1 MAFKLPIPGGLKK
14 DQKSVDKA
22 GASLKADAKPGDSLS
37 NLSQSPLNK
46 PAPKPAAKSGGGFNL
61 FGFGKQTPVA
71 PKKVPGPITTAQ
83 TTSQT
88 TQQGPATNSGFSATA
103 NKTQKIAA
111 AVAATKVTKP
121 KKVTKGAFKLPIIGD
136 KPLINQ
142 LIVLLVIA
150 AIFVFLAIAATV
162 YYQIKKD
169 HASTYTNITSQLQF
183 HTQRLAKSGGLAARG
198 DAVSFPQL
206 QDSRDEFQRYLDTL
220 NNGGEAFSTQVPSA
234 RVSEELTSRLEEL
247 TKRFADSSNAATSI
261 LAAKTDLTDLSRNIA
276 QVRSGAEELAALS
289 QDLTG
294 LMQQSGAS
302 PAQILKVN
310 RLTFYAERLGRGS
323 AEILGS
329 DIIDPEV
336 PFLMGK
342 DTNDFRELIKAL
354 ESGSD
359 ALGITALR
367 DGDTKVRVAKLREQF
382 LSFEQNIQPILG
394 NVQKLVSARQ
404 SGRALQQGSEQLLGN
419 VEQMQQAL
427 AAEKNSFPL
436 LLALLFGLLALATLA
451 LLAVVF
457 LGDARRRAAESE
469 AENKRNQEAI
479 LRLLNEMGDLA
490 DGDLTIRAK
499 VTEDIT
505 GAIADSMN
513 YTIDELRTLVTGV
526 NNASNSVSVRSQQAQ
541 AVSVQL
547 LDAAEKQ
554 SKEIQNTTQDVLR
567 VAETLTLVSASAE
580 ESSQVAMRSL
590 AAADKGRMAVQNS
603 ITGMNDI
610 REQIQETSKRIKRLG
625 ESSQEIGEIVELISD
640 ITEQTNVLALNAAIQ
655 AASAGE
661 AGRGFSVV
669 AEEVQ
674 RLAERS
680 GEATKQ
686 IGAIVK
692 TIQADTQ
699 DAVAAMEKSTTG
711 VVEGAKLS
719 DAAGQALS
727 EIDLVTKN
735 LAGLIQKI
743 SDDTQ
748 TQATSANKVARNM
761 QDILE
766 INRQTSVGTQQ
777 TATSIKDLADV
788 ASDLKASVSGFKL

>member
-1 MAFKLPIPGGLKK
+1 MLNDGTPPGEKTF
-14 DQKSVDKA
+14 D
-22 GASLKADAKPGDSLS
+22 
-37 NLSQSPLNK
+37 
-46 PAPKPAAKSGGGFNL
+46 
-61 FGFGKQTPVA
+61 
-71 PKKVPGPITTAQ
+71 TT
-83 TTSQT
+83 
-88 TQQGPATNSGFSATA
+88 
-103 NKTQKIAA
+103 
-111 AVAATKVTKP
+111 
-121 KKVTKGAFKLPIIGD
+121 
-136 KPLINQ
+136 
-142 LIVLLVIA
+142 
-150 AIFVFLAIAATV
+150 
-162 YYQIKKD
+162 
-169 HASTYTNITSQLQF
+169 
-183 HTQRLAKSGGLAARG
+183 
-198 DAVSFPQL
+198 
-206 QDSRDEFQRYLDTL
+206 
-220 NNGGEAFSTQVPSA
+220 VPSA
-234 RVSEELTSRLEEL
+234 KISEELNSRLEEL
-247 TKRFADSSNAATSI
+247 TKRFADGATAATAI
-261 LAAKTDLTDLSRNIA
+261 LAAKTDLADLSRNIA
-276 QVRSGAEELAALS
+276 QVRAGAEELAALS

-294 LMQQSGAS
+294 LMQQSGAP
-302 PAQILKVN
+302 PAQVLKVN
-310 RLTFYAERLGRGS
+310 RMTFLAERLGRGS

-329 DIIDPEV
+329 DVIEPDV
-336 PFLMGK
+336 PFLLGK

-359 ALGITALR
+359 TLGISALR
-367 DGDTKVRVAKLREQF
+367 DGDAKAKAAKLREQF
-382 LSFEQNIQPILG
+382 SAFEKNVGPILG

-404 SGRALQQGSEQLLGN
+404 SGRALQQGSESLLGN
-419 VEQMQQAL
+419 VEQLQTAL
-427 AAEKNSFPL
+427 AAEKKNGPL
-436 LLALLFGLLALATLA
+436 IMAFVFGVLALLFLALIAA
-451 LLAVVF
+451 VF
-457 LGDARRRAAESE
+457 LADARKRAAESE
-469 AENKRNQEAI
+469 TENKRNQEAI

-526 NNASNSVSVRSQQAQ
+526 NNASTQVSAKSQQAQ

-554 SKEIQNTTQDVLR
+554 SKEIRDTTQDVLG
-567 VAETLTLVSASAE
+567 VAETLTKVSSNAE

-590 AAADKGRMAVQNS
+590 AAADKGRLAVQNS
-603 ITGMNDI
+603 ISGMNDI
-610 REQIQETSKRIKRLG
+610 RDQIQETSKRIKRLG

-727 EIDLVTKN
+727 EIDSVTKN
-735 LAGLIQKI
+735 LASLIQKI
-743 SDDTQ
+743 STDTQ
-748 TQATSANKVARNM
+748 TQAASANKVARNM

-766 INRQTSVGTQQ
+766 INRQTTVGTQQ
-777 TATSIKDLADV
+777 TASSIKELAEV

>member
-22 GASLKADAKPGDSLS
+22 GAASKADAKPGDSLS
-37 NLSQSPLNK
+37 SLSQSPLNKPAPK

-61 FGFGKQTPVA
+61 FGFGKQKPVA
-71 PKKVPGPITTAQ
+71 PKKVPSPITTAQ

-88 TQQGPATNSGFSATA
+88 TQQGPITNSGFSATA

-111 AVAATKVTKP
+111 AVAATKVSRP
-121 KKVTKGAFKLPIIGD
+121 KKVTKGVFKLPIIGD
-136 KPLINQ
+136 KPLVNQ
-142 LIVLLVIA
+142 LIILLVIA
-150 AIFVFLAIAATV
+150 GIFVLAAIAATI

-169 HASTYTNITSQLQF
+169 QASTYTNITSQLQF

-220 NNGGEAFSTQVPSA
+220 NNGGEAFLTQVPSA
-234 RVSEELTSRLEEL
+234 RASEELTSRLEEL
-247 TKRFADSSNAATSI
+247 TKRFADSLNAATSI

-342 DTNDFRELIKAL
+342 DTNDFRELVKAL

-367 DGDTKVRVAKLREQF
+367 DGDTKARVSKLREQF
-382 LSFEQNIQPILG
+382 ASFEQNIQPILG

-404 SGRALQQGSEQLLGN
+404 SGRALQQGSEQLLGS
-419 VEQMQQAL
+419 VEQLQQ
-427 AAEKNSFPL
+427 
-436 LLALLFGLLALATLA
+436 A

-735 LAGLIQKI
+735 LAGLIQRI

>member
-1 MAFKLPIPGGLKK
+1 MALKFPTTTGK
-14 DQKSVDKA
+14 NTAA
-22 GASLKADAKPGDSLS
+22 GAAAAAKPAKKSGSLFGFLGRNKETAS
-37 NLSQSPLNK
+37 PTTAAGKGAANQLSQPSTAGGQTGDQARKIKAEVAANK
-46 PAPKPAAKSGGGFNL
+46 VTKIKKAGGGFRL
-61 FGFGKQTPVA
+61 PFIGDRPAV
-71 PKKVPGPITTAQ
+71 
-83 TTSQT
+83 
-88 TQQGPATNSGFSATA
+88 QQ
-103 NKTQKIAA
+103 
-111 AVAATKVTKP
+111 
-121 KKVTKGAFKLPIIGD
+121 LPILLMIAGFFGA
-136 KPLINQ
+136 LTVGA
-142 LIVLLVIA
+142 IVLD
-150 AIFVFLAIAATV
+150 AINRSNL
-162 YYQIKKD
+162 
-169 HASTYTNITSQLQF
+169 STYTNITSQLQF
-183 HTQRLAKSGGLAARG
+183 HTQRLAKSAGLAARG

-206 QDSRDEFQRYLDTL
+206 QDSRDEFQRYLSVL
-220 NNGGEAFSTQVPSA
+220 NEGTPSGETTFGTTVPSA
-234 RVSEELTSRLEEL
+234 KISEELNSRLEEL
-247 TKRFADSSNAATSI
+247 TKRFADASASATAI
-261 LAAKTDLTDLSRNIA
+261 LSAKNDLIDLSRNIA
-276 QVRSGAEELAALS
+276 QVRAGTEELAALS

-294 LMQQSGAS
+294 LLQQSGAP
-302 PAQILKVN
+302 PAQVLKVN
-310 RLTFYAERLGRGS
+310 RLTFFAERLGKGS

-329 DIIDPEV
+329 EVIDPET

-367 DGDTKVRVAKLREQF
+367 DGDAKTKVAKLREQF
-382 LSFEQNIQPILG
+382 TSFEQNISPILG

-419 VEQMQQAL
+419 VEQLQGAL
-427 AAEKNSFPL
+427 AVEKRNLPL
-436 LLALLFGLLALATLA
+436 FLALVFGLIALIFLALIAA
-451 LLAVVF
+451 VF
-457 LGDARRRAAESE
+457 LSDARKRAAESE

-526 NNASNSVSVRSQQAQ
+526 NNASTQVSVKSQQAQ

-554 SKEIQNTTQDVLR
+554 SKEIQDTTQDVLV
-567 VAETLTLVSASAE
+567 VAETLTKVSSNAE

-590 AAADKGRMAVQNS
+590 AAADKGRLAVQNS
-603 ITGMNDI
+603 ISGMNDI
-610 REQIQETSKRIKRLG
+610 RDQIQETSKRIKRLG

-727 EIDLVTKN
+727 EIDSVTKN
-735 LAGLIQKI
+735 LASLIQKI
-743 SDDTQ
+743 STDTQ
-748 TQATSANKVARNM
+748 AQAASANKVARNM

-766 INRQTSVGTQQ
+766 INRQTTAGTQQ
-777 TATSIKDLADV
+777 TASSIKELAEV